1 MQTAIAVVEREN
13 TTGDGERRQGPL
25 RCTPASVRMRSG
37 GDAGGGGSEEA
48 TERDRGENAP
58 RVGVHE
64 VGSGAPPA
72 PPPPPGP
79 GPLRRLPSPAQA
91 PRAAPWA
98 PRTPAPGSARAARS
112 CPTAQAPSRSHA
124 EHEPPTVLR
133 DLRDM
138 KSFPCPL
145 GRARQQVQCALP
157 RTAVSHGGSSE
168 GQISSAFFHRSPPA

>member
-1 MQTAIAVVEREN
+1 MQTAIAVVERES

-58 RVGVHE
+58 RVAVHE

-72 PPPPPGP
+72 PPPPPGR
-79 GPLRRLPSPAQA
+79 GPPRRPLGSPHASARLGPSSTELPHRAGAFPLPRGA
-91 PRAAPWA
+91 RAAH
-98 PRTPAPGSARAARS
+98 GSAR
-112 CPTAQAPSRSHA
+112 PSR
-124 EHEPPTVLR
+124 HEKLR
-133 DLRDM
+133 V
-138 KSFPCPL
+138 SAWQ
-145 GRARQQVQCALP
+145 ARQQVQCALP